1 MLFTLSAAV
10 VVRANAFSSAT
21 TEKILADY
29 YYVSHER
36 GLLVVINYTIVC
48 IGLGISAVL
57 EHLAS

>member
-1 MLFTLSAAV
+1 M
-10 VVRANAFSSAT
+10 VRANAFSSAT

-29 YYVSHER
+29 YYVSRER